1 MTVPNTICAFDI
13 TDGRV
18 ETVSD
23 VTTTSPTGGYRWLH
37 FDLAEPGLNEWLGN
51 QLPSLVAGTLMQSET
66 RPRCDVVDGGIILNL
81 RGVNLNPG
89 ASPEDMVSLRLWV
102 TPDLIVSTR
111 ARKVFAVDA
120 MREKLESG
128 SSPETVGHFISVLAQ
143 GLAKRIETVSL
154 ELEEAT
160 DSLEDIVLNDEAS
173 LGVDVAR
180 LRQTII
186 KLRRYLAPQR
196 EALDTLSEA
205 QVDILD
211 EKNRKYLGETANRTR
226 RALEELD
233 ACRDRLNVLS
243 DHIDAAASNALNKN
257 SYVLSVV
264 AAIFLPLGFL
274 TGLFGVNV
282 AGMPGLDTPFAF
294 WALSLA
300 SVAMGVALF
309 AVFRIL
315 KWL

>member
-1 MTVPNTICAFDI
+1 MNVPNTICAFDVR
-13 TDGRV
+13 DGCAGP
-18 ETVSD
+18 VSD
-23 VTTTSPTGGYRWLH
+23 FKMNFPTDGYRWLH
-37 FDLAEPGLNEWLGN
+37 YDLAEPGLREWLGTR
-51 QLPSLVAGTLMQSET
+51 LSSLATDTLMQSET
-66 RPRCDVVDGGIILNL
+66 RPRCELLEDGIVLNL

-89 ASPEDMVSLRLWV
+89 ASPEDMVSFRLWV
-102 TPDLIVSTR
+102 TPHLIVSTR
-111 ARKVFAVDA
+111 ARKIIAVEA
-120 MREKLESG
+120 MRQKLEQG
-128 SSPETVGHFISVLAQ
+128 AAPESVGHFIASLAQ

-160 DSLEDIVLNDEAS
+160 DGLEDAVVNDGS
-173 LGVDVAR
+173 SSGGDVAR

-186 KLRRYLAPQR
+186 KLRRYIAPQR

-205 QVDILD
+205 QTDFLD
-211 EKNRKYLGETANRTR
+211 EENLEHLRETANRTR

-243 DHIDAAASNALNKN
+243 DHIEATQSNALNKN

-274 TGLFGVNV
+274 TGLFGVNI
-282 AGMPGLDTPFAF
+282 AGMPGLDAQYAF

-300 SVAMGVALF
+300 SLAMGIALF
-309 AVFRIL
+309 VVFRLL

>member
-1 MTVPNTICAFDI
+1 M
-13 TDGRV
+13 
-18 ETVSD
+18 E
-23 VTTTSPTGGYRWLH
+23 
-37 FDLAEPGLNEWLGN
+37 E
-51 QLPSLVAGTLMQSET
+51 
-66 RPRCDVVDGGIILNL
+66 GIILNL

-89 ASPEDMVSLRLWV
+89 ASPEDMVSLRLWI
-102 TPDLIVSTR
+102 TPQLIVSTR
-111 ARKVFAVDA
+111 ARQIFAVEA
-120 MREKLESG
+120 MRQRLEQG
-128 SSPETVGHFISVLAQ
+128 DAPESAGHFVASLAQ

-160 DSLEDIVLNDEAS
+160 DSLEDAVLSEGAS
-173 LGVDVAR
+173 SGSDVAR

-186 KLRRYLAPQR
+186 KLRRYIAPQR
-196 EALDTLSEA
+196 EALDILSEA
-205 QVDILD
+205 QTDILNED
-211 EKNRKYLGETANRTR
+211 NLEQLRETANRTR

-243 DHIDAAASNALNKN
+243 DHIEAAQSNALNKN

-282 AGMPGLDTPFAF
+282 AGMPGLEVHYAF

-300 SVAMGVALF
+300 SLAIGIALF
-309 AVFRIL
+309 AVFRL
-315 KWL
+315 LRWL